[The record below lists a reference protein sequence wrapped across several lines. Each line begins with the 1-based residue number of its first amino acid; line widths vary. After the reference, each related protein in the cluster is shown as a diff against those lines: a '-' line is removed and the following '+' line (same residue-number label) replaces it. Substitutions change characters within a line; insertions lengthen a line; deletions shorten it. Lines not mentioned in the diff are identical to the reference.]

1 MAVSPPPGNCQ
12 QALQDAV
19 AVEPFH
25 ATACAPWRTCTQP
38 TPSWKI
44 PTLYCVVPENI
55 HTPLPVEGP
64 FASDPPPPWNFH
76 LRGYVSY
83 PPATP
88 GVSIIF

>member
-1 MAVSPPPGNCQ
+1 MAVSPPPGNCE

-55 HTPLPVEGP
+55 HTPLPMEGP
-64 FASDPPPPWNFH
+64 FASDPPPPGISIPGGRCH
-76 LRGYVSY
+76 
-83 PPATP
+83 TP
-88 GVSIIF
+88 LQLLEFP